1 MPGRQGQMSREG
13 HSVWRKEVETEP
25 RATTSEPRRDSQGS
39 PPSLSE
45 CRPPFKAGFWSASG
59 DTVTDVT
66 FKHIFQYYRHGKEGT
81 DGCPLWPLPQD
92 HTWEPCCLSGPP
104 CR

>member
-25 RATTSEPRRDSQGS
+25 RATTSEPRRDSQGALPAS
-39 PPSLSE
+39 PNAGRL
-45 CRPPFKAGFWSASG
+45 KAGFWSAS
-59 DTVTDVT
+59 TVTDVT

-92 HTWEPCCLSGPP
+92 HTWEPLLPVWTTM
-104 CR
+104 